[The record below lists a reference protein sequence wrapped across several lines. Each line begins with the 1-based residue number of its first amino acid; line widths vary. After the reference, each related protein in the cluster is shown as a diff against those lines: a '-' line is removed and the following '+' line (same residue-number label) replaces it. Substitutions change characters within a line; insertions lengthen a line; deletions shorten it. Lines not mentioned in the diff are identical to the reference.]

1 MSRLRSGLAAR
12 RAGAVQAVRRLRVRL
27 RHPGVALGAGVV
39 LGRGIVWDLHPA
51 ARVSIGAGARLGD
64 RCRLHLGP
72 ARVCIGAESVLEDGV
87 RLTIHECL
95 TIGDGAWI
103 GHEAVLIDVDHRT
116 DDPEAPVRLQG
127 LATAPISIGPRAA
140 VGHGAVVLRGRSVG
154 AGARVGP
161 HAVVTRDVPA
171 AAAVEGI
178 PARPATAAGA
188 GDAAGARGGR

>member
-1 MSRLRSGLAAR
+1 MSPRAR
-12 RAGAVQAVRRLRVRL
+12 PVRWWARAVQAGRRLRVRL

-51 ARVSIGAGARLGD
+51 ARVSVSDGARLGD
-64 RCRLHLGP
+64 GCRLHLGP
-72 ARVCIGAESVLEDGV
+72 ARVRLGARCVLEDGV

-103 GHEAVLIDVDHRT
+103 GHEAVLIDVDQRT
-116 DDPEAPVRLQG
+116 DDPESPVRRQG

-154 AGARVGP
+154 AGARVGA
-161 HAVVTRDVPA
+161 HAVVTHDVPA
-171 AAAVEGI
+171 GGAVEGI
-178 PARPATAAGA
+178 PARPGGAGTAAGA
-188 GDAAGARGGR
+188 AT